1 MKMFLGDRESN
12 VDRKIDTV
20 ELKALFDTLRGDPDG
35 GDVEMIVLSHI
46 DQFGNLY
53 FDIEKYSTFGG

>member
-1 MKMFLGDRESN
+1 MKIFLGDRESN
-12 VDRKIDTV
+12 SDREINAV

-46 DQFGNLY
+46 DQSGNLY
-53 FDIEKYSTFGG
+53 FDIEMYSTFGG

>member
-12 VDRKIDTV
+12 ADREINTV

-46 DQFGNLY
+46 DQLGNLY